1 MFSYRQKI
9 LQQCPTHY
17 YVLTLQRSQKI
28 NLYQRR
34 KKHLLEDRDK
44 VNTCAFPICV
54 VAAAVQ
60 VAFCF
65 DCSCL
70 TATSHTQHKCLWFL
84 ISKAK
89 PQPKLVKRARAKDDS
104 SITDQLVKEPSQP
117 TSSHVVLP
125 ASHVKDVHILDFYR
139 ILILVIRSPP
149 RLSILLQITA
159 TIVLQEEILAGISNT
174 TDEKPVDRMSSIRG
188 YKTPVSR
195 GREILLLSDLYSL

>member
-1 MFSYRQKI
+1 M
-9 LQQCPTHY
+9 
-17 YVLTLQRSQKI
+17 
-28 NLYQRR
+28 
-34 KKHLLEDRDK
+34 
-44 VNTCAFPICV
+44 
-54 VAAAVQ
+54 
-60 VAFCF
+60 AFCF

-125 ASHVKDVHILDFYR
+125 ASHVKDVHILDFYW

>member
-1 MFSYRQKI
+1 M
-9 LQQCPTHY
+9 
-17 YVLTLQRSQKI
+17 
-28 NLYQRR
+28 
-34 KKHLLEDRDK
+34 
-44 VNTCAFPICV
+44 
-54 VAAAVQ
+54 
-60 VAFCF
+60 AFCF

-70 TATSHTQHKCLWFL
+70 TVTSHTQHKCLWFL

-104 SITDQLVKEPSQP
+104 SITDQLVKEPSKP

-139 ILILVIRSPP
+139 ILILMIRFPP
-149 RLSILLQITA
+149 HWLSVLLQTAA